1 MIVKYNYDKFIAR
14 LTKWAVKRFGES
26 VKEENI
32 MVYLQWYLEEKH
44 RPFNYFCHDNR
55 KDFIT
60 VEYK

>member
-32 MVYLQWYLEEKH
+32 MVYLQWY
-44 RPFNYFCHDNR
+44 
-55 KDFIT
+55 
-60 VEYK
+60 

>member
-1 MIVKYNYDKFIAR
+1 M
-14 LTKWAVKRFGES
+14 AVKRFGES